1 MKITLCGS
9 ARFEKEFKDANESLT
24 LKGHTVYSLAVYPSD
39 KAGEKNWYTGAEKV
53 LLDLAHLR
61 KIMESDAIHI
71 VGDGY
76 IGFSTA
82 REILWAKSLGKII
95 HDDLHI
101 TEIDWLERAR
111 VVINKGDK

>member
-1 MKITLCGS
+1 MIITLCGS
-9 ARFEKEFKDANESLT
+9 ARFEKEFKEANEDLT

-39 KAGEKNWYTGAEKV
+39 KGDKNWYTESQKV

-61 KIMESDAIHI
+61 KIMESDCIHI

-82 REILWAKSLGKII
+82 REILWAKSLNKII
-95 HDDLHI
+95 HDYSHE
-101 TEIDWLERAR
+101 EIDWVSKAKEVLE
-111 VVINKGDK
+111 KGDK

>member
-9 ARFEKEFKDANESLT
+9 ARFEKEFKEANEELT
-24 LKGHTVYSLAVYPSD
+24 LKGHTVYSLAIYPSD
-39 KAGEKNWYTGAEKV
+39 KHGEKNWYTESQKV

-82 REILWAKSLGKII
+82 REIMWAYSLNKLI

-101 TEIDWLERAR
+101 DAINWRINALAVLE
-111 VVINKGDK
+111 KGDK